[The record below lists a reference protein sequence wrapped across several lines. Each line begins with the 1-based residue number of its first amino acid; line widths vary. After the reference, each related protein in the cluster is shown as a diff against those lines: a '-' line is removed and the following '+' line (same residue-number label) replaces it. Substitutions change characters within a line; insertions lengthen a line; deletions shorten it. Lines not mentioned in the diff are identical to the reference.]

1 MALRYALMAALHEAP
16 ATGYELTQRFRSR
29 LANVWNASHQQVYR
43 ELARLLEDNKLLVE
57 TVAQSDKPDK
67 KRYHLTIAGRKDLEE
82 WLNTPQPRPP
92 VRDPLLVKLFAGDL
106 LDSDVLKE
114 DIEKLKQDWLA
125 QLGYFRSIE
134 HTYFRQPSALSRQ
147 YRLQYMALRRGITQI
162 TAGLEWLEELETT
175 LEELDDAP

>member
-43 ELARLLEDNKLLVE
+43 ELGRLLEQNKLLVE
-57 TVAQSDKPDK
+57 TVEQSDRPDK
-67 KRYHLTIAGRKDLEE
+67 KRYHLTLSGRKDLQE
-82 WLNTPQPRPP
+82 WLSKPQSRPP

-106 LDSDVLKE
+106 LSSDALKR
-114 DIEKLKQDWLA
+114 DLEKTKQDWLA

-134 HTYFRQPSALSRQ
+134 HTYFRQPENLSRH
-147 YRLQYMALRRGITQI
+147 YRLQYMALRHGVTQI
-162 TAGLEWLEELETT
+162 TAGLEWIKELEAT
-175 LEELDDAP
+175 LADLDKTP